1 MTDYS
6 KDSRYVLK
14 EHRYHLFD
22 RPAPVSGRRFGPDG
36 LSSSEVAD
44 QHIRRMKQSWQKLPD
59 LDVQF
64 HDMEQGRFGGRGLS
78 RQHPDKQS
86 AMRRFYD
93 DALAGEID
101 ASHVRAG
108 LKRTE
113 VFAHHLTT
121 HLLEGE
127 HGDQEYSE
135 QLAQMAVRLP
145 VTPLMRPVDNASF
158 VQNPLKTAG
167 ENGHAIQISPW
178 NLGLSTVGAAARRND
193 TSFYRNPL
201 IVSPEAVYA
210 HEYAHALDYWLTS
223 LKQPGVNNMRH
234 GLEWGHVSR
243 GMGEA
248 AQVTPGGVLALPVLN
263 PPYTRLHYPSNGSAK
278 PDHPRYQ
285 AEVSSSSR
293 AEREVAEA
301 RRRLAVEWPTVMTEL
316 RLHDPS
322 ALSGLD
328 AVFGRDAQ
336 GRTAGEIVDQF
347 WGFQFPE
354 ESHPE
359 LARQYATDLRARL
372 SPENTPLVGFSP
384 ITETS
389 AGLGGKL

>member
-1 MTDYS
+1 MTDYA

-14 EHRYHLFD
+14 DHRYHLFTK
-22 RPAPVSGRRFGPDG
+22 PAKISRRRFGPDG

-44 QHIRRMKQSWQKLPD
+44 QHVQQMQRNWQRLPD
-59 LDVQF
+59 YDMQF
-64 HDMEQGRFGGRGLS
+64 YDMERGHFGGRGLS
-78 RQHPDKQS
+78 RPRPDEQ
-86 AMRRFYD
+86 AVMRRFYD
-93 DALAGEID
+93 DALAGQID
-101 ASHVRAG
+101 ASHIQAG

-113 VFAHHLTT
+113 QFAHRLTT

-135 QLAQMAVRLP
+135 QLAQMVLRLP
-145 VTPLMRPVDNASF
+145 VTPMMRPVDNASF
-158 VQNPLKTAG
+158 VQNPLKTAS
-167 ENGHAIQISPW
+167 EDGHAIQISPW

-193 TSFYRNPL
+193 NSFYQNPL

-234 GLEWGHVSR
+234 GFEWSHVSR
-243 GMGEA
+243 GMEEA
-248 AQVTPGGVLALPVLN
+248 AQMTPSGVLALPVLN
-263 PPYTRLHYPSNGSAK
+263 PPYTRLHYPSNGSAR
-278 PDHPRYQ
+278 PDNPRYQ
-285 AEVSSSSR
+285 AEVTGASR

-301 RRRLAVEWPTVMTEL
+301 RQRLAVEWPTVMTEL

-322 ALSGLD
+322 ALAGLD
-328 AVFGRDAQ
+328 QVFGRDEQ

-347 WGFQFPE
+347 WGFKFPAP
-354 ESHPE
+354 SYPE
-359 LARQYATDLRARL
+359 IAGHYADGLRARL

-384 ITETS
+384 ITETG